1 MIGVSIID
9 DNQELREYYAT
20 VLRGTPNFECASAY
34 EDCETALQHIAGDQP
49 EVILLDIEFP
59 EHCMSGIEGARRLKK
74 LLPETQ
80 IIMMTHYADAKH
92 VFPALKNGATGY
104 LVKRVPPAELLD
116 AIKTIHAGGSPM
128 SMAIARMVTESFRR
142 DQRFDDLTERQREA
156 LDKLCE
162 GKSYKAIA
170 QELHLSVHAI
180 KFHIRNIY
188 QILHVSNKAEAVS
201 VVMRKK

>member
-1 MIGVSIID
+1 MIAVSIID
-9 DNQELREYYAT
+9 DDQELRNYYAM
-20 VLRGTPNFECASAY
+20 VLRGTPEFECASAY
-34 EDCETALQHIAGDQP
+34 ENCETALAHIADDQP

-59 EHCMSGIEGARRLKK
+59 APSMSGIEGALRLKQ

-80 IIMMTHYADAKH
+80 IIMMTHYADEKH

-128 SMAIARMVTESFRR
+128 SMAIARMVTESFHRY
-142 DQRFDDLTERQREA
+142 QCFDDLSARQREV

-170 QELHLSVHAI
+170 QELHLSVDAI

-188 QILHVSNKAEAVS
+188 HILHVSNKAEAVRL
-201 VVMRKK
+201 MMGKK